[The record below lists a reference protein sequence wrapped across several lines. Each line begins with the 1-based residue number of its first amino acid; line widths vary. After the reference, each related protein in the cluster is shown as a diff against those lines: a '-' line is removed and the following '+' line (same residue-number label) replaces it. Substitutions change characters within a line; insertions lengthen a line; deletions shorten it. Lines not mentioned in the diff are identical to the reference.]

1 MSGKNCRFVG
11 ERIEFLADGVE
22 ELLVI
27 PSRKIGPSN
36 APIKQGISGKKQG
49 FRAEMKGD

>member
-27 PSRKIGPSN
+27 PPRKIGPSN
-36 APIKQGISGKKQG
+36 APIKQSISSK
-49 FRAEMKGD
+49 